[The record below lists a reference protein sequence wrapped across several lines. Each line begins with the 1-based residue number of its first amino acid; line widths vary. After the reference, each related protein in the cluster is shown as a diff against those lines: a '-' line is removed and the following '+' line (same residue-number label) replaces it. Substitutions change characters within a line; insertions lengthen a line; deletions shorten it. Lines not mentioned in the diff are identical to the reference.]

1 MQITNKNNL
10 VQEFDKHLQL
20 PPKYY
25 LQQDE
30 TDPMK
35 IYVCKRG
42 LGMVNAYILEHADFD
57 EIFEVGKEIL
67 NDIYE

>member
-1 MQITNKNNL
+1 MRILNEWNL
-10 VQEFDKHLQL
+10 ISVFDKHLQL

-30 TDPMK
+30 HDPMK

-42 LGMVNAYILEHADFD
+42 IGIVNAYILENDDFD